1 MLTSVIVFVLLVV
14 AVLAIPLSL
23 TYDLSTRTGYKND
36 LRVAWAFGL
45 LHFRM
50 PTNRPATAD
59 AERTKPVDTG
69 ARRSSAC
76 EPGGFAIIRQ
86 KAFRRRVIR
95 YAGDLWRAIHKE
107 DVRVNI
113 RVGLG
118 DPASTGQLWAFAGP
132 IAGMLTVVE
141 GAAVSVVP
149 DFFDATLELNSHGN
163 IRIVPLHVLYLTAAL
178 LLSPP
183 IWRGL
188 AAMQRAR

>member
-1 MLTSVIVFVLLVV
+1 MLTAVIVFVLLVV
-14 AVLAIPLSL
+14 ALLAIPLSL
-23 TYDLSTRTGYKND
+23 TYDLSTRTGYRND

-45 LHFRM
+45 LHFRV

-59 AERTKPVDTG
+59 AEKAKPVDVR
-69 ARRSSAC
+69 AERSSASGA
-76 EPGGFAIIRQ
+76 GGFATIRQ

-118 DPASTGQLWAFAGP
+118 DPASTGQLWAFVGP

-149 DFFDATLELNSHGN
+149 DFFDATLELNSHGS
-163 IRIVPLHVLYLTAAL
+163 IRIVPLHILYLTAAL

-188 AAMQRAR
+188 VAMQRAG